1 MIVCNEYIYEGP
13 MERSSPFLLEL
24 DCVLDGGLELCLELA
39 LDGGLD
45 VSFEPSLESFL
56 LDDELLRAAPVVG
69 VKGTCFLKQRVI
81 LAKHKG
87 RKCSPFQGN
96 MFSLYN

>member
-1 MIVCNEYIYEGP
+1 MIACYEYIYEGP

-45 VSFEPSLESFL
+45 VSLEPSLESFL
-56 LDDELLRAAPVVG
+56 LDELLRTAPVELVE
-69 VKGTCFLKQRVI
+69 
-81 LAKHKG
+81 AA
-87 RKCSPFQGN
+87 
-96 MFSLYN
+96 